1 MFAKLY
7 RDARLEYLEFDVS
20 LVPMLSPPRP
30 WIKYDS
36 GAMLITKGNFFII
49 FRYCKNHF
57 YVISFSKYI
66 FFL

>member
-7 RDARLEYLEFDVS
+7 RDAKLEYLEFDIS

-36 GAMLITKGNFFII
+36 GAMLITKGKFFVV
-49 FRYCKNHF
+49 YK
-57 YVISFSKYI
+57 
-66 FFL
+66 